1 MSTSVAERGA
11 SVAEVP
17 PLARR
22 VVSGIGAPGG
32 PARAMRQVRSRAAL
46 RLAREVARE
55 SRPGAPAAV
64 LREGLTDPRLNALVV
79 LAEKPLINGMR
90 WPGA

>member
-1 MSTSVAERGA
+1 MSTAVAERGA

-46 RLAREVARE
+46 RLAREVAR
-55 SRPGAPAAV
+55 
-64 LREGLTDPRLNALVV
+64 
-79 LAEKPLINGMR
+79 
-90 WPGA
+90 